1 MEVNNFETFFPS
13 TTTPTPTTSSHP
25 TIMYSQPF
33 SQPQTSEE
41 SFSSTMST
49 VPDVHSF
56 ETHVAT
62 LSSSITSSGGGI
74 ELSTS
79 DNKGSD
85 FEAFEKI
92 LFGSH
97 YDHDF
102 ASDELEELL
111 KDCDAISFDDALSI
125 KQTTNSVSQF
135 ASTVESV
142 NPHFTFTFPIV
153 SSPNNEHVSCIR
165 KVTIGKYANFKY
177 NLLINGENHHIH
189 EFNFHSE
196 FSSTSSVHHVAEI
209 RFSHDG
215 SQIPPPQPRITCHK
229 QKNKGTRRGKTT
241 AQPRRKLSSSGAVA
255 VPKNPK
261 AKPRTAVGTTSSSK
275 TKRGAAKKKEGEAK
289 KTNGKPKKQ
298 TTKRIVARKAKVENE
313 KVCPM
318 QCRVVL
324 TRLPESQSLS
334 LSRKSERIKYY
345 PYQKYG
351 SDNYF

>member
-165 KVTIGKYANFKY
+165 KVTI
-177 NLLINGENHHIH
+177 
-189 EFNFHSE
+189 E